1 MAIDIAAYL
10 LGSIWYVLPAYF
22 ANATPNAFGGGPP
35 IDGGRLWS
43 DGRPILGPGKTWRG
57 LFVGVFFGTLI
68 GLLQALTIETND
80 PFKAILRAFVI
91 SFGTLLGDS
100 MGSFIKRRSGLK
112 RGESYLFMDQ
122 LGFLLVGTVL
132 VVLLF
137 PLTIQN
143 VTFTLLG
150 VTITYGIVTVLLY
163 LVFLLPAT
171 FFVHILANYIWY
183 KLGRQEVK
191 I

>member
-1 MAIDIAAYL
+1 MVNDLAVYI
-10 LGSIWYVLPAYF
+10 LGAIWYVLPAYF

-35 IDGGRLWS
+35 IDGGRMWK
-43 DGRPILGPGKTWRG
+43 DGKPILGPGKTWRG
-57 LFVGVFFGTLI
+57 LFVGIFFGTLI
-68 GLLQALTIETND
+68 GVLQAVTVETHD
-80 PFKAILRAFVI
+80 PFKAIFRAFVI

-122 LGFLLVGTVL
+122 LGFLIVGSVL
-132 VVLLF
+132 VLLLF
-137 PLTIQN
+137 PLTIEN
-143 VTFTLLG
+143 VQFTLLG
-150 VTITYGIVTVLLY
+150 MTITYSIVNVLLY

-171 FFVHILANYIWY
+171 FIVHILANFIWY
-183 KLGRQEVK
+183 KLGQQEVK

>member
-1 MAIDIAAYL
+1 MVNELLAYV
-10 LGSIWYVLPAYF
+10 LGALWYVLPAYF

-68 GLLQALTIETND
+68 GIIQAFSFETGD
-80 PFKAILRAFVI
+80 PFKTIFRAFMI

-112 RGESYLFMDQ
+112 RGESFMFMDQ
-122 LGFLLVGTVL
+122 LGFLIVGTIL
-132 VVLLF
+132 VLLF
-137 PLTIQN
+137 FPFTIEN
-143 VTFTLLG
+143 VSFSLFNIPITYDP
-150 VTITYGIVTVLLY
+150 VTILLY
-163 LVFLLPAT
+163 LVLLLPLTFIVHITANLIWFLL
-171 FFVHILANYIWY
+171 
-183 KLGRQEVK
+183 GQQEVK
-191 I
+191 V

>member
-1 MAIDIAAYL
+1 MVNDLLAYV
-10 LGSIWYVLPAYF
+10 LGAIWYVLPAYF
-22 ANATPNAFGGGPP
+22 ANAAPNAFGGGPP
-35 IDGGRLWS
+35 IDGGRLWK

-68 GLLQALTIETND
+68 GVLQALTVETND
-80 PFKAILRAFVI
+80 PMKAIIRAFVI

-122 LGFLLVGTVL
+122 LGFLIVGSILVI
-132 VVLLF
+132 LLF
-137 PLTIQN
+137 PLTIEN
-143 VTFTLLG
+143 VTFVLFN
-150 VTITYGIVTVLLY
+150 VTITYDVVTILLY
-163 LVFLLPAT
+163 LVFLLPMT
-171 FFVHILANYIWY
+171 FLVHILANYIWY
-183 KLGRQEVK
+183 MLGRQEVK

>member
-1 MAIDIAAYL
+1 MVNELAVYV
-10 LGSIWYVLPAYF
+10 LGAIWYVLPAYF

-68 GLLQALTIETND
+68 GIIQALTIETND
-80 PFKAILRAFVI
+80 PFKAVFRAFVI

-122 LGFLLVGTVL
+122 LGFLIVGSVL

-137 PLTIQN
+137 PLT
-143 VTFTLLG
+143 LEG
-150 VTITYGIVTVLLY
+150 VSFVLFNITITYDVVIILLY

-171 FFVHILANYIWY
+171 FIVHILANYIWY

>member
-1 MAIDIAAYL
+1 MVNDLLAYV
-10 LGSIWYVLPAYF
+10 LGAVWYVLPAYF

-35 IDGGRLWS
+35 IDGGRLWK

-68 GLLQALTIETND
+68 GVLQALTVETND
-80 PFKAILRAFVI
+80 PMKAIIRAFVI

-122 LGFLLVGTVL
+122 LGFLIVGSILVI
-132 VVLLF
+132 LLF
-137 PLTIQN
+137 PLTIEN
-143 VTFTLLG
+143 VTFVLFN
-150 VTITYGIVTVLLY
+150 VTITYDVVTILLY
-163 LVFLLPAT
+163 LVFLLPMT
-171 FFVHILANYIWY
+171 FLVHILANYIWY
-183 KLGRQEVK
+183 MLGRQEVK

>member
-1 MAIDIAAYL
+1 MEL
-10 LGSIWYVLPAYF
+10 LAFVLGALWYVLPAYF

-35 IDGGRLWS
+35 IDGGRLWK
-43 DGRPILGPGKTWRG
+43 DGKPILGPGKTWRG
-57 LFVGVFFGTLI
+57 FFVGVFFGTVI
-68 GLLQALTIETND
+68 GILQAILVETND
-80 PFKAILRAFVI
+80 PFKAVFRAFVI

-122 LGFLLVGTVL
+122 LGFLIVGSVL
-132 VVLLF
+132 VLLLF
-137 PLTIQN
+137 PLTIEN
-143 VTFTLLG
+143 VTFVLFS
-150 VTITYGIVTVLLY
+150 VTITYSVVTILLY
-163 LVFLLPAT
+163 LVLLLPAT
-171 FFVHILANYIWY
+171 FFVHILANFIWY